1 MNLLEVRNKRWM
13 NFVNGDW
20 VSSTEFIDIE
30 NPASGEI
37 IASVAAARED
47 DVSSAVAAARACV
60 ATGALTSCRPA
71 VRAEMMT
78 RIASE
83 IRNRVEDGAYIGCLE
98 SGKPLGAARAEF
110 EEAAR
115 YFEYYAGMADKI
127 EGSAIPLGHRYL
139 DYTIREPYG
148 ISLQIVPW
156 NFAPSICAR
165 SLAPALAAGNA
176 VIVKSPEL
184 TPLAMIVLFEAME
197 RAGVPKGAVN
207 LLCGLGRATGAAL
220 VSHPDIDQIVF
231 TGSVQTGVSIMK
243 AASERSVPCVMELG
257 GKSAGI
263 VFADANLDQVVES
276 VKSGSF
282 YNAGQVCSALS
293 RLIVH
298 ASVYDAVVEKVS
310 AMAGALQVG
319 DGLVGADMGPVASEH
334 QLRKIEG
341 VCVRAKSAGAKL
353 VTGGER
359 LPGKG
364 GWFMQPTVFAD
375 VDPSMEIAQE
385 EVFGPVLSIIKF
397 ENVEEAYDI
406 ANGTRFGLVA
416 GVFTQRLD
424 IALKAP
430 PRLNAGQVFVNEWFA
445 GGIETPFGGNKMS
458 GHGREKG
465 QEAIYSYVRTKNVGV
480 SLAP

>member
-1 MNLLEVRNKRWM
+1 MNLLEVRDKSWM
-13 NFVNGDW
+13 NFVNGEWLHSAD
-20 VSSTEFIDIE
+20 FIAVE
-30 NPASGEI
+30 NPATGQV
-37 IASVAAARED
+37 IASIAVASED
-47 DVSSAVAAARACV
+47 DVSRAVVAARACV
-60 ATGALTSCRPA
+60 ASGALTRCRPSI
-71 VRAEMMT
+71 RAEMMM

-83 IRNRVEDGAYIGCLE
+83 IRTRIEDGAYIGCLE
-98 SGKPLGAARAEF
+98 SGKPLNAARAEF

-127 EGSAIPLGHRYL
+127 EGSAIPLGGAYL
-139 DYTIREPYG
+139 DYTIREPHG
-148 ISLQIVPW
+148 ISVHIVPW

-165 SLAPALAAGNA
+165 SLAPALAAGNV

-184 TPLAMIVLFEAME
+184 TPLAMIILFEAIE
-197 RAGVPKGAVN
+197 QAGVPEGAVN
-207 LLCGLGRATGAAL
+207 LLCGYGKTTGAAL

-276 VKSGSF
+276 VKSGTF

-293 RLIVH
+293 RLVVH
-298 ASVYDAVVEKVS
+298 DSIYDMVVERVS
-310 AMAGALQVG
+310 AMAEALEVG
-319 DGLVGADMGPVASEH
+319 DGLVGADMGPVVSEL
-334 QLRKIEG
+334 QLGKIEG
-341 VCVRAKSAGAKL
+341 MCDRAKSAGARL
-353 VTGGER
+353 VTGGKR
-359 LPGKG
+359 LHDKS
-364 GWFMQPTVFAD
+364 GWFMQPTVFAN
-375 VDPSMEIAQE
+375 VDPNMEIAQE

-397 ENVEEAYDI
+397 HNDDEAFEI
-406 ANGTRFGLVA
+406 ANATRFGLVA

-465 QEAIYSYVRTKNVGV
+465 QEAIDSYVRTKNVAI
-480 SLAP
+480 SLPL